1 MTVRDTLL
9 DKGLV
14 GPRTTLGTDLAAAE
28 ADIQTIEAAYNKV
41 VDGLLNGCFG
51 SAGLAEGTNANTF
64 KTVNDVYY
72 TIAGVMY
79 KKAATDNIAMTAAA
93 QQADATK
100 CIYLVEIDANGTV
113 STQKGTEVAAAATAT
128 PPTRS
133 ASKAVLGW
141 IQVVNSGGTFTAGST
156 DLGAGTVTD
165 TYVNLGFF
173 TTSGHANEV
182 ASISV

>member
-1 MTVRDTLL
+1 MTIRDTLL

-51 SAGLAEGTNANTF
+51 CAGLAEGTDPNTF
-64 KTVNDVYY
+64 KTTNAVHYM
-72 TIAGVMY
+72 IGGVAY
-79 KKAATDNIAMTAAA
+79 IKAATDNIAMTAAA
-93 QQADATK
+93 AQADLTN

-113 STQKGTEVAAAATAT
+113 STLKGTETAGT
-128 PPTRS
+128 ASPPARS

-141 IQVVNSGGTFTAGST
+141 IHVATSGGTFTAGST

-182 ASISV
+182 AAISV